1 MKRPREGQS
10 VAICVSDPWEVNQAH
25 DWPVD
30 GKVLRIVTIAG
41 GAPPP
46 EENVV
51 LIQTEVP
58 VRDFSGSPFSLIVA
72 SPRYVGERVSAGRE
86 IVVNYAGL
94 TEMPD
99 AEADLNPQTWSGIG
113 HGTLLIR

>member
-10 VAICVSDPWEVNQAH
+10 VAIRISDPWEVSQAH

-41 GAPPP
+41 DARPP
-46 EENVV
+46 EENAV
-51 LIQTEVP
+51 LIQTNVP
-58 VRDFSGSPFSLIVA
+58 VRDFNGSPFSLIVA
-72 SPRYVGERVSAGRE
+72 SPRYVGEPVSLGRE
-86 IVVNYAGL
+86 VVVNYAGL

-99 AEADLNPQTWSGIG
+99 AEADLNPKTWKGIG

>member
-10 VAICVSDPWEVNQAH
+10 VAIRISDPWEVSQAH

-30 GKVLRIVTIAG
+30 GRVLRIVTIAG
-41 GAPPP
+41 GARRP
-46 EENVV
+46 EQNAV
-51 LIQTEVP
+51 LLQTDVP
-58 VRDFSGSPFSLIVA
+58 VRDFSGSPFSLIIA
-72 SPRYVGERVSAGRE
+72 YPRYAGERVSLGHE

-99 AEADLNPQTWSGIG
+99 AEEDLNPRTWRRIG